1 MKRDIV
7 AIIGHYL
14 DLTKRKAN
22 YFGLCPF
29 HKEKTPSFA
38 VYPLK
43 DTFHC
48 FGCGAEGNSKDFI
61 DKWLQKKRKGFPVL
75 DIHDF
80 IAKFAPEE

>member
-7 AIIGHYL
+7 DIIGYYL
-14 DLTKRKAN
+14 DLTKRKTN

-43 DTFHC
+43 DKFHC

-61 DKWLQKKRKGFPVL
+61 DKWLKIERKGFPVL
-75 DIHDF
+75 GVYDF
-80 IAKFAPEE
+80 IDRFAPEE

>member
-1 MKRDIV
+1 MKRNILNT
-7 AIIGHYL
+7 ISHYV
-14 DLTKRKAN
+14 DLTKRKTN

-61 DKWLQKKRKGFPVL
+61 DKWLQKKRKGYKAL
-75 DIHDF
+75 GIYDF
-80 IAKFAPEE
+80 IDRYAPKE